1 MSALAWRVCACVRP
15 LYRNLEPIT
24 RKPLGGGSGDTSLG
38 VTGVGGCQ
46 RAPVKAPSTALHVY
60 PLQQKQEISAS
71 GKEGLEKVWRRSRE
85 SSSPE
90 EGVML
95 YADLPEPLS

>member
-1 MSALAWRVCACVRP
+1 MRALAWRVCACVRP

-46 RAPVKAPSTALHVY
+46 RAPVRAPSTAPHVH
-60 PLQQKQEISAS
+60 PLQQKQECVCLRE
-71 GKEGLEKVWRRSRE
+71 KRLEEGLEKV
-85 SSSPE
+85 PHLKK
-90 EGVML
+90 V
-95 YADLPEPLS
+95 